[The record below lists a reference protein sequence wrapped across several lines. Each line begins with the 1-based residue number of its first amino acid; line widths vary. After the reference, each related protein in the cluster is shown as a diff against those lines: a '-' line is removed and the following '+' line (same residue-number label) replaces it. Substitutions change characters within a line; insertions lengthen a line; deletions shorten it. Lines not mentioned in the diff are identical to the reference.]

1 MGSGL
6 MFVLV
11 AVGLCFPIYRHFGKI
26 DEIFGGI
33 LFTRLLQELW
43 VLVSLV
49 FYVCGYG
56 I

>member
-1 MGSGL
+1 MGNGL
-6 MFVLV
+6 GFMFM
-11 AVGLCFPIYRHFGKI
+11 AMGLCFSIYGHFGAI

-43 VLVSLV
+43 VLMSLM
-49 FYVCGYG
+49 FNVCVYG